1 MSIFNPLSNDP
12 FSLSIKQ
19 HLLDKERM
27 IKQLIK
33 DYENGVDINDE
44 DYLDEIDFFTDFSL
58 AEQQE
63 IIKEV
68 NRRI

>member
-33 DYENGVDINDE
+33 DYEIGVDINDE

>member
-1 MSIFNPLSNDP
+1 MNIFNPLSNDP

-58 AEQQE
+58 TEQQE

>member
-1 MSIFNPLSNDP
+1 MNIFNPLSNDP

>member
-27 IKQLIK
+27 VKQLIK

>member
-1 MSIFNPLSNDP
+1 MNIFNPLSDDP

>member
-27 IKQLIK
+27 VKQLIK

-44 DYLDEIDFFTDFSL
+44 DYLDGIDFFTDFSL